1 MGGRVVRPRLQRGLV
16 LNVLHACLIV
26 AVTAS
31 TGCRSTPSS
40 VAHDPPAASPVS
52 GEALAFMNDVALG
65 VTRDGPI
72 AWKRYFASGP
82 EFYMASEGRL
92 VFDGGEAARK
102 AIDELTRT
110 VERIELRWGEPIRA
124 DALTATRVL
133 ISAPYYERI
142 VSRSGTTTDEQG
154 WLTGL
159 AEEGPEGWR
168 FLNLHWSV
176 APQRKDP

>member
-1 MGGRVVRPRLQRGLV
+1 MKS
-16 LNVLHACLIV
+16 V
-26 AVTAS
+26 AV
-31 TGCRSTPSS
+31 
-40 VAHDPPAASPVS
+40 
-52 GEALAFMNDVALG
+52 G

-82 EFYMASEGRL
+82 AFHMASEGRL

-102 AIDELTRT
+102 GIDELTLT

-124 DALTATRVL
+124 QALTRARAL

-142 VSRSGTTTDEQG
+142 VSRSGTVTDEQG

-159 AEEGPEGWR
+159 AEDGPEGWR
-168 FLNLHWSV
+168 FLSLHWSV
-176 APQRKDP
+176 APQQKSSQK